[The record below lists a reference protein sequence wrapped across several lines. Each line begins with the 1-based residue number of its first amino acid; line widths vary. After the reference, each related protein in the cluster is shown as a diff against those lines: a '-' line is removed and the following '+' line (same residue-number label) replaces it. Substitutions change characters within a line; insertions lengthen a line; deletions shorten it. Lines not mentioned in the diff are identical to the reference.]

1 MLLEVKGGLQ
11 LQESRNPLLFFFF
24 FQQIIGKQQSS
35 GLLFFCPFFF
45 FFHSSPHYEFLSPD
59 NPIILHL
66 KPLTRCLEELFLE
79 PVATAVA
86 VSFFSPDEAD
96 TR

>member
-1 MLLEVKGGLQ
+1 MLLGVKGGLQ
-11 LQESRNPLLFFFF
+11 LQESRNPLPFFFF
-24 FQQIIGKQQSS
+24 FFSTDYWKAAILWIA
-35 GLLFFCPFFF
+35 FFFF

-79 PVATAVA
+79 PVATALA